1 MSWIV
6 RGRAYIVVV
15 RMIFEFPALSTDE
28 KYVHRYCQEIV
39 RLSSIRSACAYV
51 YVCARVCVWTNML
64 VTNSQM
70 QPTVTDVC
78 RL

>member
-51 YVCARVCVWTNML
+51 YVCARVCVDKYVGDKFPNAA
-64 VTNSQM
+64 
-70 QPTVTDVC
+70 DC
-78 RL
+78 D